1 MESMLMTLDFASG
14 IILASFSSWL
24 VETYTAY
31 SKFVRENFGDK
42 RTKQKINLLLC
53 GGQESLARVRG
64 FRNRMPQPVPN
75 ESLEATEHQ
84 S

>member
-42 RTKQKINLLLC
+42 RTKQKINPLLC
-53 GGQESLARVRG
+53 GGQESLATVRG